1 MTSRELAAL
10 AGVSQS
16 TVSRVLNNCD
26 HVSDRKRQKV
36 MELARIYNFELDGN
50 ARSLKTQKLNRVGV
64 FLSDYFVGFDRNLF
78 WSNIYSKLHTELREK
93 GLTALPVYA
102 CDAPMKRDT

>member
-1 MTSRELAAL
+1 
-10 AGVSQS
+10 
-16 TVSRVLNNCD
+16 
-26 HVSDRKRQKV
+26 

-102 CDAPMKRDT
+102 CDAPMKETLNRLIRQRQMDHIILVATDKFLRRR